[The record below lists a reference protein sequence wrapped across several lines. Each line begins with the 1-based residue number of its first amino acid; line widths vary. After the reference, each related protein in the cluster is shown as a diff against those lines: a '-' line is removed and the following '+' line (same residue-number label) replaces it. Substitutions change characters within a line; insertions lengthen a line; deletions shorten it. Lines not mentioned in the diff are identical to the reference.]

1 MNDLTPDDYKDS
13 ARRVAGEAFFQ
24 RWLTEAKR
32 ETFDRLARAET
43 HEDLL
48 RAQAWHQAVD
58 DLETAVRRA
67 AKP

>member
-1 MNDLTPDDYKDS
+1 MSDLTKDDYKDS
-13 ARRVAGEAFFQ
+13 ARRIAGEAFFQ
-24 RWLTEAKR
+24 RWLTEAKQ
-32 ETFDRLARAET
+32 TTLDRLRAAGT

-67 AKP
+67 SKP